1 MICRLKTS
9 LRHTVQQDGPQQHH
23 HDPQA
28 AAEIG
33 SQQIAGFIPQPGQS
47 LRQCAAVGSILLQL
61 LQQFPGIGRQCI
73 VYCFRQCSPCKNG
86 A

>member
-1 MICRLKTS
+1 MICCLKTA

-33 SQQIAGFIPQPGQS
+33 SQQIAGFIPQPGES
-47 LRQCAAVGSILLQL
+47 LRQRTTVGGILPQL
-61 LQQFPGIGRQCI
+61 LQQFLCI
-73 VYCFRQCSPCKNG
+73 R
-86 A
+86 